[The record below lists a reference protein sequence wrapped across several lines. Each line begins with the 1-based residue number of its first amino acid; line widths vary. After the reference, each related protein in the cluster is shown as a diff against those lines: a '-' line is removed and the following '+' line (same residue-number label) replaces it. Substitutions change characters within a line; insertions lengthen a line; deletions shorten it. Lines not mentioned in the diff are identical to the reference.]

1 MINHNF
7 HVITLLRYLL
17 VLKHHPLH
25 SVNKNAVMHRKQPE
39 HMI

>member
-17 VLKHHPLH
+17 VLK
-25 SVNKNAVMHRKQPE
+25 N
-39 HMI
+39 